1 MAHQAF
7 EEFLG
12 IEMNWTLRIDMPNTR
27 QMSSLHFETSAS
39 IWYLLRL
46 MMRYCGIDVASQ
58 EGFSPRLSAHFRPLL
73 SVGEGRS
80 SDQRGRKR
88 ASLW

>member
-1 MAHQAF
+1 
-7 EEFLG
+7 
-12 IEMNWTLRIDMPNTR
+12 
-27 QMSSLHFETSAS
+27 
-39 IWYLLRL
+39 
-46 MMRYCGIDVASQ
+46 MRYCGIDVASQ